1 MAAIDLETWFERG
14 LSAVLTGVE
23 AELLPRRRRPRA

>member
-1 MAAIDLETWFERG
+1 MAGTDLDAWFERG

-23 AELLPRRRRPRA
+23 QELLPKRRRARG